1 MKRYIFIFI
10 FVGMAI
16 GISLGLLFARP
27 TAEAHGSELE
37 MHDMNNMPEMS
48 AMHDSGAQTVSD
60 PAPTL
65 KGQTRIYYIAADEV
79 QWNYAPSGMNQIT
92 GEAFDDEANVF
103 VQNGPDRIGSV
114 YLKSQYREY
123 TNDSFTTL
131 KPIPAKW
138 EHLGILGPVIQA
150 EVGDTIRVVF
160 KNNTRYPA
168 SMHPHGVFYQKNSEG
183 AQYDD
188 GTSGADKDD
197 DAVPPGGTVTYVWE
211 VPVRAG
217 PGPMD
222 PSSVLWMY
230 HGHVDE
236 PADTN
241 AGLIGPMIITK
252 RGMARPDGSPKDVD
266 REFVTLFTV
275 MDENASLY
283 LHDNIQMFPGD
294 PGSVDPDDD
303 GFIESNLMHSVNG
316 YVFGNLPL
324 ETMAMHKGEH
334 VRWYVMAQGTEVD
347 LHTPHW
353 HGNTVVLNG
362 MRTDVA
368 VLLPMSMLTADMVP
382 DAVGTWFYHC
392 HVNDHITAG
401 MLARYQVA
409 P

>member
-10 FVGMAI
+10 LVGMVI

-27 TAEAHGSELE
+27 TVEAHGSEIE
-37 MHDMNNMPEMS
+37 THDMNNMPEMS
-48 AMHDSGAQTVSD
+48 AMPNSEAEMVAD

-65 KGQTRIYYIAADEV
+65 KGQTRVYYIAADEV
-79 QWNYAPSGMNQIT
+79 QWDYAPSGMNQIT

-138 EHLGILGPVIQA
+138 QHLGILGPAIQA

-266 REFVTLFTV
+266 REFVNLYTV

-283 LHDNIQMFPGD
+283 LDDNIQMFPGD

-303 GFIESNLMHSVNG
+303 GFIESNLMHSING

-324 ETMAMHKGEH
+324 ETMTMHKGEH

-382 DAVGTWFYHC
+382 DAVGIWFYHC

-401 MLARYQVA
+401 MLARYRVD